1 MTSGDFDY
9 YTWQPYPEDV
19 AMARRMRCCV
29 CGAPGEVV
37 RYRHDEIIGPFTAFS
52 SLSNSVRDL
61 FTVYCLP
68 CADKAGYGTYKD
80 RGLPPPH
87 LNGLQRWLGHILD
100 RGDPEH
106 LA

>member
-1 MTSGDFDY
+1 VTSGDFDY

-19 AMARRMRCCV
+19 AR
-29 CGAPGEVV
+29 
-37 RYRHDEIIGPFTAFS
+37 
-52 SLSNSVRDL
+52 
-61 FTVYCLP
+61 
-68 CADKAGYGTYKD
+68 YGTYKD
-80 RGLPPPH
+80 RGLPRPH